1 MLENRE
7 ISVVPIYMVGRSGK
21 VCGRNPDM
29 YATEK
34 SDIGV
39 VPKKVP
45 NKTGL
50 PVVEVLE
57 ERPVPKGNFVKAD
70 CDLHAAAGRNIE
82 RT

>member
-1 MLENRE
+1 
-7 ISVVPIYMVGRSGK
+7 
-21 VCGRNPDM
+21 M

-34 SDIGV
+34 SDINI

-50 PVVEVLE
+50 PVAEVLE

-70 CDLHAAAGRNIE
+70 CDLYAEAGGNIE